1 LPRSITCRLGG
12 AALILALSACVPPEE
27 TVELSRP
34 FPPETI
40 MGAIQERGEIVIG
53 IRANAAPLGSVEKSS
68 GRARGL
74 SARLGEYLAQTL
86 GVEARFVPGSSAHLI
101 EMVESGDADIAFVTA
116 PITERAVRGHS
127 FADPY
132 YIGHQRLL
140 VPQGVE
146 AVSDLRGTTVCSAV
160 DDATGVS
167 LDRLE
172 PSVRLLA
179 TDRVKQCIDWL
190 RRGRADAAT
199 AVDSTLVSIKLAL
212 DRREGPSRWSVK
224 GPQLSTVGF
233 APVVPPGLPA
243 YENFVGAVLARAVV
257 DGLWTRAYGDLLAP
271 HLGPSDPPAL
281 SLEEAAALYPATVEE
296 AEITGQ
302 G

>member
-1 LPRSITCRLGG
+1 LPGSITRRLAG
-12 AALILALSACVPPEE
+12 AALALVVSACVPAEE
-27 TVELSRP
+27 DVDLSRR

-74 SARLGEYLAQTL
+74 SARLGNYLAQTL
-86 GVEARFVPGSSAHLI
+86 GVEARYVPGSSAGLI
-101 EMVESGDADIAFVTA
+101 EMVEAGDADIAFVTA
-116 PITERAVRGHS
+116 PLTERAVRGHS

-140 VPQGVE
+140 VPEGLD
-146 AVSDLRGTTVCSAV
+146 AASDLRGTTVCSAV
-160 DDATGVS
+160 DGITGVS

-172 PSVRLLA
+172 PSVQLLE
-179 TDRVKQCIDWL
+179 TDRVKKCIDWL

-199 AVDSTLVSIKLAL
+199 GMDSTLVSIKLAL
-212 DRREGPSRWSVK
+212 DRREGPGKWKVE
-224 GPQLSTVGF
+224 GPQLSTVGY

-243 YENFVGAVLARAVV
+243 YQNFVGAVLARAVGE
-257 DGLWTRAYGDLLAP
+257 GLWARAYEDLLAP
-271 HLGPSDPPAL
+271 HLGPSDPPDL
-281 SLEEAAALYPATVEE
+281 SVEEAAALYPTAVEE
-296 AEITGQ
+296 VED
-302 G
+302 

>member
-1 LPRSITCRLGG
+1 
-12 AALILALSACVPPEE
+12 
-27 TVELSRP
+27 
-34 FPPETI
+34 
-40 MGAIQERGEIVIG
+40 MGAIQERGNIVIG
-53 IRANAAPLGSVEKSS
+53 IRANAAPLGSVAKSS

-74 SARLGEYLAQTL
+74 TARLGNYLARKL
-86 GVEARFVPGSSAHLI
+86 GVEARYVPGSTARLI
-101 EMVESGDADIAFVTA
+101 EMVEAGDADIAFVTA
-116 PITERAVRGHS
+116 PLTERAVRGHS

-140 VPQGVE
+140 VPEGVE

-160 DDATGVS
+160 DDLTGVF
-167 LDRLE
+167 LDRLD
-172 PSVRLLA
+172 PSVRLLQ

-212 DRREGPSRWSVK
+212 DRREGTGRWRVE

-243 YENFVGAVLARAVV
+243 YESFVGAVLTRAVT
-257 DGLWTRAYGDLLAP
+257 DGLWARAYEDLLAP
-271 HLGPSDPPAL
+271 HLGPSDPPEL
-281 SLEEAAALYPATVEE
+281 SREEAAALYPAPVDGEE
-296 AEITGQ
+296 K
-302 G
+302 